1 MISGMIFL
9 PLGIY
14 DLSTVQYNWLK
25 SIWCCPIRRF
35 IPMRFESLIQI
46 EKSYFWLYLHKGK
59 PPNMNPKASNWNDFY
74 TMTDSVIICIQSFIR
89 CRLYLEM
96 YPIQDFVN
104 LVQGPI
110 ICPKVCLPSSSCLV
124 RPGPYCPGPYSSR
137 TGHVQVIYSD
147 FFLEDL
153 IYKWR
158 YLKMFRAT

>member
-1 MISGMIFL
+1 MTSVLFNITDWNLFDVVQFAASYRIVSNLWSKSKSPIFDY
-9 PLGIY
+9 IC
-14 DLSTVQYNWLK
+14 TKEN
-25 SIWCCPIRRF
+25 
-35 IPMRFESLIQI
+35 
-46 EKSYFWLYLHKGK
+46 

-96 YPIQDFVN
+96 YPIQVSTLLIWFKVRLFVRKF
-104 LVQGPI
+104 V
-110 ICPKVCLPSSSCLV
+110 VRPSPSWSILA
-124 RPGPYCPGPYSSR
+124 RPGPYSLR

-147 FFLEDL
+147 FVVFLEDL

>member
-1 MISGMIFL
+1 MISGIIFL

-25 SIWCCPIRRF
+25 SIWCCPICRF

-74 TMTDSVIICIQSFIR
+74 TMTDSVIICIESFIR

-96 YPIQDFVN
+96 YPIQVFTLLIWFKVRLFVRKF
-104 LVQGPI
+104 V
-110 ICPKVCLPSSSCLV
+110 V
-124 RPGPYCPGPYSSR
+124 RPSLSWSALIRTWFVQFTDGPCTSYLLRFCCLLR
-137 TGHVQVIYSD
+137 RFNIQMKV
-147 FFLEDL
+147 LEDV
-153 IYKWR
+153 
-158 YLKMFRAT
+158 

>member
-1 MISGMIFL
+1 MISDMIFL

-74 TMTDSVIICIQSFIR
+74 TTTDSVIICFQSFIR

-96 YPIQDFVN
+96 YPIQVSTLLIWFKVRVFVRTS
-104 LVQGPI
+104 VAWPG
-110 ICPKVCLPSSSCLV
+110 
-124 RPGPYCPGPYSSR
+124 RPRRPR
-137 TGHVQVIYSD
+137 TAHVQVIYGPCTSY
-147 FFLEDL
+147 FVVFLEDL

>member
-1 MISGMIFL
+1 MTSVLFNITDWNLFDVVQFAASFRCVSNLWSKSKSPIFDY
-9 PLGIY
+9 IC
-14 DLSTVQYNWLK
+14 T
-25 SIWCCPIRRF
+25 
-35 IPMRFESLIQI
+35 
-46 EKSYFWLYLHKGK
+46 KGN

-96 YPIQDFVN
+96 YPIQVFVN

-110 ICPKVCLPSSSCLV
+110 ICPKVCHPTWSVLVCPS
-124 RPGPYCPGPYSSR
+124 PYSSR

>member
-1 MISGMIFL
+1 MISDMIFL

-74 TMTDSVIICIQSFIR
+74 TTTDSVIICFQSFIR

-96 YPIQDFVN
+96 YPIQVSTLLIWFKVRIFVRESDYSGIGSLSD
-104 LVQGPI
+104 LVHAG
-110 ICPKVCLPSSSCLV
+110 
-124 RPGPYCPGPYSSR
+124 SR
-137 TGHVQVIYSD
+137 TVHVQVIYSD
-147 FFLEDL
+147 FVVFLEDL